1 LSSSDRFLGESEE
14 EYWNWWS
21 LLVEEHQPKT
31 LSQNWPR
38 QSCRCWADEGRVL
51 AATEMV
57 QAELVL
63 TRVGAIRD
71 TAELDLASVD
81 AAPIGGLGLLRS
93 PGPDQMPA
101 RVTEVSRLSLKLRLL
116 GLQNRAESKPWP
128 ASSNRGAAH
137 WRLARPDP

>member
-14 EYWNWWS
+14 EYWNRWS

-63 TRVGAIRD
+63 TRVDAIRNTMYD
-71 TAELDLASVD
+71 KQRSATVTALVG
-81 AAPIGGLGLLRS
+81 IGPR
-93 PGPDQMPA
+93 
-101 RVTEVSRLSLKLRLL
+101 TTW
-116 GLQNRAESKPWP
+116 RA
-128 ASSNRGAAH
+128 
-137 WRLARPDP
+137 